1 MRNRLTYREHRPP
14 QDLSSWV
21 AAYWHIQGA
30 LPPDAGIYHRVL
42 PDGCADLLIDCQTAH
57 DSSNSQGILVGPMLD
72 AQQFELRGTVDVVG
86 VRFRPGG
93 ASSFFGLPLHHI
105 RDDAVTVSDLAVDW
119 PLGVAELSELSDS
132 SSRLARL
139 SAALRSRLAKIRSTD
154 WVADA
159 VLAQFASSQAS
170 EPLAISDVIR
180 SIGLSER
187 AVERRFLASVGMTLV
202 QFRRLARFRNALRTY
217 AGGCDNWSEIAHATG
232 YSDQPHL
239 VREFQ
244 AWSGLT
250 PAAWA
255 ATQEGD
261 AGFVQDASVSI
272 A

>member
-1 MRNRLTYREHRPP
+1 
-14 QDLSSWV
+14 V
-21 AAYWHIQGA
+21 AAYWHIKGT
-30 LPPDAGIYHRVL
+30 LPPGAGVHHRVL
-42 PDGCADLLIDCQTAH
+42 PDGCADLLIDCQAAH
-57 DSSNSQGILVGPMLD
+57 DSTNSQGILVGPMSA
-72 AQQFELRGTVDVVG
+72 AQEFELRGTVDMVG

-105 RDDAVTVSDLAVDW
+105 RDDAVTVSDLPVDC
-119 PLGVAELSELSDS
+119 PLRVAQLSEISDS
-132 SSRLARL
+132 SSRLAKL
-139 SAALRSRLAKIRSTD
+139 SAALRYRLPEIRGAD
-154 WVADA
+154 WVAEA
-159 VLAQFASSQAS
+159 VLAQFASSPVS
-170 EPLAISDVIR
+170 EPLAIFDLVR

-217 AGGCDNWSEIAHATG
+217 AGGCDNWSAIAHAMG

-250 PAAWA
+250 PVAWA
-255 ATQEGD
+255 ASQEGD